1 MGQRKNIFFADI
13 NVHGPAIEI
22 ARAKYGLTIVR
33 AIDVMPGTTLDP
45 VLFAYAGE
53 NDYVM
58 LTGNFRDFP
67 QIGKQWIAEG
77 KTHSGLLIINKK
89 HIKNPDLIADWLAIY
104 EDEDLTN
111 REEWI

>member
-1 MGQRKNIFFADI
+1 MGHQKNIFFADI
-13 NVHGPAIEI
+13 NVHGSAIEI

-45 VLFAYAGE
+45 ELFVYAVE
-53 NDYVM
+53 NNYVM
-58 LTGNFRDFP
+58 LTGNFKDFP
-67 QIGKQWIAEG
+67 AIAKQWIADG
-77 KTHSGLLIINKK
+77 KTHCGLLIISKK